1 MVRPEQTG
9 IAYIDAGYEVAGMLG
24 QWEHNYPDQWTKH
37 NNQASG
43 YGGEAIHNM
52 TRWDW
57 GQICLNGW
65 NIIESVGPKPTLHA
79 QIQRN
84 DGEWRIEETWP
95 PLDTERVSHDMS
107 MCESTA
113 FLGTAGLAL
122 GGENT
127 VTVTCPPMS
136 NEADTHISGLATF
149 HLSVVPSFDGGQV
162 FIEMQDSETGTRLG
176 HATMDVRYHAGGYEA
191 QNRNTGSE
199 YYYADGIPRYGCVT
213 TGQPRHHLRA
223 CRVWRRLL
231 ASCLHALMFY
241 ACYSERLNRRDASN
255 LSGWQ

>member
-1 MVRPEQTG
+1 
-9 IAYIDAGYEVAGMLG
+9 
-24 QWEHNYPDQWTKH
+24 
-37 NNQASG
+37 
-43 YGGEAIHNM
+43 M

-57 GQICLNGW
+57 GQDLFEWMEYYLKG
-65 NIIESVGPKPTLHA
+65 VGPKPTLHA

-95 PLDTERVSHDMS
+95 PLDAERVSLDMS
-107 MCESTA
+107 MCESTGA
-113 FLGTAGLAL
+113 FLGAAGLAL

-191 QNRNTGSE
+191 SNRNSRSE
-199 YYYADGIPRYGCVT
+199 YYYADGIPRHGCVT
-213 TGQPRHHLRA
+213 TGQPRNHLRA
-223 CRVWRRLL
+223 CRVRRRL
-231 ASCLHALMFY
+231 SCLLPARPHVLCMLIPSA
-241 ACYSERLNRRDASN
+241 STVEIPVIHRD
-255 LSGWQ
+255 GK